1 LWGLALLV
9 VTVVADWLAVVV
21 VLTMTR
27 GPVVVAHV
35 DDCSQGRGGM
45 CSGTWT
51 DAGGRHRSGEI
62 LGAGYSSAGQ
72 DTRVHLGALGPI
84 AQGAWGMV
92 AGLVSVA
99 AVADLALIVVA
110 WWFWRRRDVV
120 SGHRVGA

>member
-1 LWGLALLV
+1 MIARLWGLALLLA
-9 VTVVADWLAVVV
+9 TVVADWLAVVV

-27 GPVVVAHV
+27 DTLVVAHV

-51 DAGGRHRSGEI
+51 DAGGRLKSGEI
-62 LGAGYSSAGQ
+62 LGVGHSRIGQ

-92 AGLVSVA
+92 AGVVTLA

-110 WWFWRRRDVV
+110 WWVWRHRDAV
-120 SGHRVGA
+120 R